1 VGAYS
6 FYGVLFFVRAYGF
19 ALFSLFINDS
29 GLSIFF
35 RVLGASLCFC
45 FAFVFLRLGA
55 ADFEGGRSSLPPA
68 SKKTLVKTCF
78 EGLSTPSVKKAKNLT
93 PIFPHYAPIS
103 RHERAQ
109 KSERDTGGAYF
120 FVSSLRIVKTR
131 HRLQREGERRGLL
144 FLNREREW

>member
-1 VGAYS
+1 VHIRFTGCFFLSARM
-6 FYGVLFFVRAYGF
+6 VL
-19 ALFSLFINDS
+19 LFSLS
-29 GLSIFF
+29 SSTTGLSIFF

-55 ADFEGGRSSLPPA
+55 ADFEGGRSSLPPPA

-131 HRLQREGERRGLL
+131 HRLQREAERRGLL

>member
-55 ADFEGGRSSLPPA
+55 ADFEGEGPLSLPLL
-68 SKKTLVKTCF
+68 KK
-78 EGLSTPSVKKAKNLT
+78 LS
-93 PIFPHYAPIS
+93 
-103 RHERAQ
+103 
-109 KSERDTGGAYF
+109 
-120 FVSSLRIVKTR
+120 
-131 HRLQREGERRGLL
+131 
-144 FLNREREW
+144 